1 MKILKA
7 FTDKFPLKTTSKKA
21 WLQLWIFSDLCQDFL
36 PKIKN
41 FWSLRLILKRL
52 RLQTLIKMTILAT
65 KILCSINFWQSEVKK
80 HWEGTF
86 QKVLNIS
93 ERKIQRIVKTGIER
107 EDLIL
112 LDSKNPN
119 RIHITD
125 IIKYAIKWRDLSDKL
140 NSGKGSS
147 GIGIKETQIINNV

>member
-93 ERKIQRIVKTGIER
+93 ERKIQDSSNLTKHSRQEEK
-107 EDLIL
+107 L
-112 LDSKNPN
+112 LFLRNLVSHKLTSQKLAQVAPN
-119 RIHITD
+119 FPQQMCQEPTHQIRH
-125 IIKYAIKWRDLSDKL
+125 
-140 NSGKGSS
+140 KG
-147 GIGIKETQIINNV
+147 